1 MGKFF
6 AKSEGIRSAAA
17 RERAPS
23 AHGDGPDGRGPSSS
37 ENLPPKLAKRR
48 LNKHSTLKSGRTIAS
63 ARERPET
70 SSERL
75 EAKKKI
81 KKRQTFR
88 VGITVILFVVVA
100 IVAIVAVIVF
110 LKNRAENEAETTP
123 TAVIKT
129 YKPTI
134 EVVDENAGGG
144 ITARMSEYIGQLEA
158 DMKDLNLTPV
168 KAVVPTGSIR
178 EVDFYLD
185 GYNGFI
191 KTTIDRGSGVTAEDT
206 ERMLRYL
213 KEQGIG
219 EFTYIDV
226 RIDGKAYWK

>member
-1 MGKFF
+1 M
-6 AKSEGIRSAAA
+6 ATNPE
-17 RERAPS
+17 
-23 AHGDGPDGRGPSSS
+23 
-37 ENLPPKLAKRR
+37 PPKLARRR

-63 ARERPET
+63 VRERPET
-70 SSERL
+70 TSERL

-88 VGITVILFVVVA
+88 VGFTVILFLVVA
-100 IVAIVAVIVF
+100 AAVIVAIAIF

-123 TAVIKT
+123 TTVVKT

-134 EVVDENAGGG
+134 EVVNENATSG
-144 ITARMSEYIGQLEA
+144 ITTRMTEYIGQLET
-158 DMKDLNLTPV
+158 DLRDLSLTPV
-168 KAVVPTGSIR
+168 KAVIPAGAIR
-178 EVDFYLD
+178 EVDFFLD
-185 GYNGFI
+185 GYTGFI

-213 KEQGIG
+213 KEQGIND
-219 EFTYIDV
+219 FTYIDV

>member
-1 MGKFF
+1 MGKKPQ
-6 AKSEGIRSAAA
+6 ADEEPKE
-17 RERAPS
+17 
-23 AHGDGPDGRGPSSS
+23 
-37 ENLPPKLAKRR
+37 PKLAKCRM
-48 LNKHSTLKSGRTIAS
+48 NKHSRLKSGRTIGER
-63 ARERPET
+63 REHVET
-70 SSERL
+70 ASERL

-88 VGITVILFVVVA
+88 VGFTVFLFIVVA
-100 IVAIVAVIVF
+100 GLVITAIVVF
-110 LKNRAENEAETTP
+110 LKNRAVNEQETAP
-123 TAVIKT
+123 TVVVKT

-134 EVVDENAGGG
+134 EIVDENASSSG
-144 ITARMSEYIGQLEA
+144 ITTRMTEYIGQLES
-158 DMKDLNLTPV
+158 DLKDIGITPV

-178 EVDFYLD
+178 EVDFYLN

-213 KEQGIG
+213 KERGIND
-219 EFTYIDV
+219 FQYIDV